1 MICHSCRG
9 ITPSKVC
16 EICGRDF
23 APGEKKVGYQ
33 SKTFHEKCFICDE
46 CKQPIGTQQFIR
58 REDKRLCGKCY
69 ETGYARVSDKTM
81 LYLWHQRKERRMGS
95 FCHFVDQSLPPF
107 PLPPPQKKG
116 PKSRLE
122 VICFD
127 LFGKLELA
135 IGAFLSQD
143 LINNLP
149 CFLLYRFR
157 EFGIR
162 LTNYP
167 LIDVLIFYSHH
178 LPASYCISLVR
189 RNSVL
194 VTHGN

>member
-95 FCHFVDQSLPPF
+95 FCHFVDQILAHM
-107 PLPPPQKKG
+107 KKSTLQT
-116 PKSRLE
+116 KKE
-122 VICFD
+122 KKV
-127 LFGKLELA
+127 
-135 IGAFLSQD
+135 
-143 LINNLP
+143 
-149 CFLLYRFR
+149 
-157 EFGIR
+157 
-162 LTNYP
+162 
-167 LIDVLIFYSHH
+167 
-178 LPASYCISLVR
+178 
-189 RNSVL
+189 
-194 VTHGN
+194 